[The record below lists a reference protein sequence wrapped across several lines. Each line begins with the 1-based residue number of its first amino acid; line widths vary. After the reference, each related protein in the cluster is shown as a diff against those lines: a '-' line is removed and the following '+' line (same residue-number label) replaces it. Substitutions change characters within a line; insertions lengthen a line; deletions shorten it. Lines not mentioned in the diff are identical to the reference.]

1 LVKKFKFWCLA
12 ALIAVVV
19 RAEDPALTAAAA
31 QASAQTQDQE
41 QAAAAAAAQAQ
52 YAAAQAQAEQA
63 AAAQPAPAAA
73 SAPKSARDQ
82 LIEKLTKRD
91 GTSASIVVFAAIETP
106 QTALG
111 INISKM
117 LASALQ
123 SYGKLDV
130 RNESYALSA
139 LTMEDIRLAMA
150 RYNVDIL
157 ITPLVRETTLDLFLF
172 DRRTPYNLYA
182 HSEEIPP
189 TLRGSPTE
197 TVAQEMTRVLIKRIL
212 FRYLNEQFFELPREE
227 SLPVLQAEIPQ
238 WVASEDSLNL
248 VNREFTSRFYLNFS
262 LGAGISLAKSGQ
274 LWNSNLI
281 AAQVGYRITGKLY
294 AEAQWAA
301 FSYNAFVGSLRY
313 TFVNRDSPFRINV
326 GLGFGMLNRDKAWNA
341 DQTIG
346 LGRFSYYIVPS
357 AALLFPI
364 GDVYLKLEGQTFVSL
379 GFNQFVWTV
388 MPGVQ
393 IHF

>member
-1 LVKKFKFWCLA
+1 M
-12 ALIAVVV
+12 VV
-19 RAEDPALTAAAA
+19 RAEDPALTAAGAAA
-31 QASAQTQDQE
+31 QAQAAQQAADAQAYAQA
-41 QAAAAAAAQAQ
+41 QAAAQAQAQAQ
-52 YAAAQAQAEQA
+52 YAAAQAQAQQA
-63 AAAQPAPAAA
+63 AAAQPAAATAAPAG
-73 SAPKSARDQ
+73 APKSARDQ

-91 GTSASIVVFAAIETP
+91 GTPASIVVFAAIETP

-117 LASALQ
+117 LAAALQ

-130 RNESYALSA
+130 RNEAYALSA

-189 TLRGSPTE
+189 NLRGSPTE
-197 TVAQEMTRVLIKRIL
+197 TVAQEMTRLLIKRIL

-281 AAQVGYRITGKLY
+281 AVQGGYRITGKLY
-294 AEAQWAA
+294 FEAEWAA

-326 GLGFGMLNRDKAWNA
+326 GLGGGMLNRDKAWNA

-364 GDVYLKLEGQTFVSL
+364 GEVYLKLEGQAFVSL